1 MCKQTLRESQRQRR
15 TKYKN
20 FFAFFSDL
28 LCQKSGV
35 KFMNSNQE
43 KTLSTFMEPI
53 PHEMTLGSC

>member
-1 MCKQTLRESQRQRR
+1 MQTNVKRISEAEENRV
-15 TKYKN
+15 YKL
-20 FFAFFSDL
+20 FCLFSDL